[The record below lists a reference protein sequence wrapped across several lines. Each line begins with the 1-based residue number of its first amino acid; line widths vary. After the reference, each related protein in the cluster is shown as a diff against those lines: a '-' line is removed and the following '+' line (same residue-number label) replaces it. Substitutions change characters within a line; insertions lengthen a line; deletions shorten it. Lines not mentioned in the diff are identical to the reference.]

1 MPAQNPHLKNG
12 FRQKFF
18 CRLMIDLQPIAAGTK
33 KKVQKYFANYMYI
46 YVIITIFAATNL
58 SLTKHQ

>member
-18 CRLMIDLQPIAAGTK
+18 CRFMIDLQPIAAGTK
-33 KKVQKYFANYMYI
+33 KKCKNILQIICI
-46 YVIITIFAATNL
+46 YT
-58 SLTKHQ
+58 